1 MNYQLFQVP
10 DLLEVFFSEFPS
22 SFGDLLNF
30 VRAFGSMLGLL
41 LGIFGIICLLGK
53 NYIKM
58 NGAKFLIFAGIL
70 LLVCGPDYGLHY
82 FKII

>member
-1 MNYQLFQVP
+1 MDYQIFQFP
-10 DLLEVFFSEFPS
+10 DLLEVFFNELPNT
-22 SFGDLLNF
+22 FGDLLNF

-41 LGIFGIICLLGK
+41 LGVFGIVCLLGK
-53 NYIKM
+53 NYFKM

-70 LLVCGPDYGLHY
+70 LIVCGPDYGLLY

>member
-1 MNYQLFQVP
+1 MDYQIFQFP
-10 DLLEVFFSEFPS
+10 DLLEVFFNELPS
-22 SFGDLLNF
+22 TFGDLLNF

-41 LGIFGIICLLGK
+41 LGVFGIICLLGK
-53 NYIKM
+53 KTINK

-70 LLVCGPDYGLHY
+70 LIVCGPDYGLHY

>member
-1 MNYQLFQVP
+1 MTYQLFQVP
-10 DLLEVFFSEFPS
+10 DLLEVFFNELPG
-22 SFGDLLNF
+22 SFGGLLNF